1 MRPEGKRCAASKVMP
16 TQINSAGGLIK
27 FAAHWPET
35 PRPRSVRNL
44 DEIAKFLK
52 SAPLMD
58 PSPRNNKPPL
68 ELTAVEPKQR
78 PPNWRYTVLPEP
90 REPGEAPRA
99 YLERHPGLLFPFE
112 CET

>member
-1 MRPEGKRCAASKVMP
+1 MP
-16 TQINSAGGLIK
+16 AINIPMGGIPNLLKTATRI
-27 FAAHWPET
+27 T
-35 PRPRSVRNL
+35 PPALGSQPARNNFFSENRS
-44 DEIAKFLK
+44 
-52 SAPLMD
+52 PLMD

-90 REPGEAPRA
+90 REPGEAQRA